1 VSRPDRLGHLE
12 TLRRAYAGDPVDV
25 RTVAAACAPGQTH
38 PGERQLLARIDEAV
52 ARLDRLRDPDR
63 THVRRVLGT
72 ITSGQIFDLERFP
85 GHDAS
90 GVTALST
97 RAELDRYTYLVA
109 GCVGEFWT
117 ALHVLHRPALA
128 AWDVEAMSA
137 RGVRFGK
144 ALQMTNVLRD
154 VARDLRAGRCYLPAD
169 DLARLGLRPHDLI
182 EPGRTR
188 LARPLLIDLLDVTL
202 EHYDVAWSYT
212 AAIPRREW
220 RMRLACTWPLLIG
233 QATLAAVARHPD
245 PLAAEPIK
253 ISRPEVRRL
262 LTRSALTAW
271 SNRLLTADAARLRA
285 RIVQSSR
292 RSLEAV

>member
-1 VSRPDRLGHLE
+1 
-12 TLRRAYAGDPVDV
+12 LRRAYSGEPVDV
-25 RTVAAACAPGQTH
+25 RPVAAACAPGQAL
-38 PGERQLLARIDEAV
+38 PAERQLLERIAEAI
-52 ARLDRLRDPDR
+52 ARLDRLRDRDR
-63 THVRRVLGT
+63 AHVRRVLGT

-90 GVTALST
+90 NVTALPT

-117 ALHVLHRPALA
+117 ALHVAHRSALA
-128 AWDVEAMSA
+128 GWDVAAMSA
-137 RGVRFGK
+137 QGIRFGK

-169 DLARLGLRPHDLI
+169 DLARIGLRPHDLVQ
-182 EPGRTR
+182 PGRTR
-188 LARPLLIDLLDVTL
+188 LARPLLADLLDVTQ
-202 EHYDVAWSYT
+202 EHYDVAWRYT

-233 QATLAAVARHPD
+233 QATLAAFARHPD

-262 LTRSALTAW
+262 LARSALTMW
-271 SNRLLTADAARLRA
+271 SNRLLAADAARLRK
-285 RIVQSSR
+285 RVVESGR
-292 RSLEAV
+292 RSLQAV